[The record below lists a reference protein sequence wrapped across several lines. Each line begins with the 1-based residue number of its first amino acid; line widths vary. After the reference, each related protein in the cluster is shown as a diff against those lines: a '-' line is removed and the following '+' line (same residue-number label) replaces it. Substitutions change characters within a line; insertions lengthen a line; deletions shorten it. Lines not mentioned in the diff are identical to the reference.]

1 MKRILFIFV
10 CLITVTSLFAQQLT
24 DRQALCLKGPVKRVT
39 YSDGNSIA
47 FNQQGKVI
55 SVKNKEGKYAKKII
69 YNKQGQVNVAL
80 FDDHY
85 YRWEFKYKNGRL
97 TTIYMNYLFWA
108 ESYTYSDFSQ
118 GLPWIIKYESAGE
131 GGVSTISAKV
141 QYGEHDSHGNW
152 CWRRMT
158 GQMNTIDDSDDSI
171 SIEDYDESTTRQIFY
186 W

>member
-1 MKRILFIFV
+1 MSQSIL
-10 CLITVTSLFAQQLT
+10 AQQPT
-24 DRQALCLKGPVKRVT
+24 DRQALCLKGQVKRVT

-80 FDDHY
+80 FDDYY

-97 TTIYMNYLFWA
+97 TTIYMNYLYWD
-108 ESYTYSDFSQ
+108 ESYTYGDFAQ

-131 GGVSTISAKV
+131 GGVSTVSAKV

-152 CWRRMT
+152 CWRRMV
-158 GQMNTIDDSDDSI
+158 GNMKTIDESDETSN
-171 SIEDYDESTTRQIFY
+171 IEDYDESITRQIFY